1 MVVVVVVLVVVV
13 VVEVVVDVVVLV
25 VVVVEV
31 VVDVVVLVVVVVEV
45 VVDVVVVDVVV
56 LVVVVVEVVVVSS
69 TTIIL
74 PSTSFTIEV
83 MSLPYS
89 SEMNALDHST
99 GYSPALQS
107 LGTVYVSLRTTEPS
121 VAAVPL
127 PSTLANANS
136 FVESLAT
143 RVSP

>member
-31 VVDVVVLVVVVVEV
+31 VVV
-45 VVDVVVVDVVV
+45 
-56 LVVVVVEVVVVSS
+56 VVVVSS

>member
-13 VVEVVVDVVVLV
+13 VVEVVVDVAVLV

-45 VVDVVVVDVVV
+45 VVV
-56 LVVVVVEVVVVSS
+56 VVVVSS
-69 TTIIL
+69 TTMIL

-136 FVESLAT
+136 LVESLAT